1 MATAKKQV
9 TAPAA
14 KKAAHIEQAD
24 KAIKKAAA
32 KTPAA
37 KATPVKITQEPSGKV
52 KVAAKGRVVE
62 ATPQHAE
69 PPAAAKK
76 DEGPNLPAVY
86 RDGTHSA
93 IVFEIGAKAVTLITM
108 ATLKV
113 EEMRRVEFDT
123 TFTPYTEYPVRRC
136 AEIYLGSTQYRQI
149 DPETRKLL
157 EAIVADKATE
167 YKQFATTNQESE
179 MPSKVTSK
187 VPSHPLRRAS
197 DAPLREALKAQGI
210 APSAA
215 KGGDKPTPAK
225 KAAETKEAKA
235 APAKKAAAP
244 AKTTEKP
251 AAKKAPWDKGAA
263 GKTAAAPAA
272 KKAGG
277 TPPTRAPKFDENTK
291 VKMGDTAKAKRGK
304 MLTFIEAAIELAKK
318 GKGQTTRGAIEA
330 KVRDSWEGDDLN
342 TYFPYAVKNG
352 LLVVAA

>member
-1 MATAKKQV
+1 MVTAKKQV
-9 TAPAA
+9 TATAA
-14 KKAAHIEQAD
+14 KKTAP
-24 KAIKKAAA
+24 AA

-37 KATPVKITQEPSGKV
+37 KKPAAKTVPVKITQEPSGKV

-62 ATPQHAE
+62 ATPLHAE

-76 DEGPNLPAVY
+76 DEGPKLPAVY

-113 EEMRRVEFDT
+113 EEMRRVEFET
-123 TFTPYTEYPVRRC
+123 TFTPYDEYPVRRC

-197 DAPLREALKAQGI
+197 DAPLREALKAQGV
-210 APSAA
+210 PTAA
-215 KGGDKPTPAK
+215 SKGDKPTPAK

-272 KKAGG
+272 KKAPAGG
-277 TPPTRAPKFDENTK
+277 AVRAPKFDENTK